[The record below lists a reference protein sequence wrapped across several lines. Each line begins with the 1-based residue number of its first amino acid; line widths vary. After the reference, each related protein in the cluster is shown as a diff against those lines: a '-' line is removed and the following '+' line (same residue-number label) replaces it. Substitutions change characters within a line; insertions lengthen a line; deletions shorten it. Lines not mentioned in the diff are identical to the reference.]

1 VNKRRV
7 LTTVVTVMAFVTCV
21 PIATIASSALLL
33 LGQETMAVTVF
44 AMVTLAGLC
53 LIEML
58 TLTMK
63 TVPFTC
69 TYLPGQLRL
78 RLFWPLYFALWL
90 HMVYRLTDW
99 SLWALGDLRRTL
111 QLAGLLAAIW
121 ITLRIV
127 HTVRIRKIQAFV
139 YDEQPPPLVTTM
151 DIATQL
157 KQI

>member
-1 VNKRRV
+1 V
-7 LTTVVTVMAFVTCV
+7 TMVV
-21 PIATIASSALLL
+21 
-33 LGQETMAVTVF
+33 
-44 AMVTLAGLC
+44 LAGLC

-78 RLFWPLYFALWL
+78 RLFWPLYFFLWL
-90 HMVYRLTDW
+90 FLVYRLTEW
-99 SLWALGDLRRTL
+99 SLWALGDVRRTL
-111 QLAGLLAAIW
+111 RVAGFLAAIW
-121 ITLRIV
+121 VTLRIV
-127 HTVRIRKIQAFV
+127 HIIRIKKIHNFV